1 MDRTAPGSP
10 LPRRPWLRRD
20 VPLLWRG
27 ETRLQIGTDPQRLI
41 IIDTTRSLVNWATSL
56 RGERTLAEALQAVPE
71 SLYRI
76 EDEPDSGDAGFDALT
91 QQRLQL
97 LELLHRCGAIAD
109 AANVSYFRGSTTPEQ
124 REQLDRQAAALRH
137 CYSDERATD
146 ALPQRRRST
155 IAVHGD
161 NELTERVCQ
170 LLSLSGVGAVIKREP
185 PSSTSREGRN
195 RALGIDL
202 QILAHSWHP
211 DLLDDAGALTS
222 DVPHLH
228 VATWGH
234 VGVIGPLVVP
244 GMSSC
249 LNCARLHK
257 RDADPLWPR
266 LMIQLAHLRP
276 DVAAIDTGL
285 LQLAAAHAA
294 MIATAFID
302 AQGDV
307 TRYGTLLN
315 RQRHVCAPEGVT
327 RDDVMPAHPL
337 CGCQWREAEVGA

>member
-1 MDRTAPGSP
+1 M
-10 LPRRPWLRRD
+10 
-20 VPLLWRG
+20 
-27 ETRLQIGTDPQRLI
+27 

-56 RGERTLAEALQAVPE
+56 RGERTLAEALQAAPG
-71 SLYRI
+71 SCPRA
-76 EDEPDSGDAGFDALT
+76 EDDPCVNDDGFDALT

-97 LELLHRCGAIAD
+97 LEFLHRCGAIAD
-109 AANVSYFRGSTTPEQ
+109 AANVSYFRGSATPEQ

-137 CYSDERATD
+137 CYPDDRAVD
-146 ALPQRRRST
+146 ALPRRRGST

-161 NELTERVCQ
+161 NELSERVS
-170 LLSLSGVGAVIKREP
+170 LLLAMSGVGSVIKREP
-185 PSSTSREGRN
+185 PSSTSRDGRN
-195 RALGIDL
+195 RSFGIDL

-222 DVPHLH
+222 DIPHLH

-266 LMIQLAHLRP
+266 LMIQLTHLRP
-276 DVAAIDTGL
+276 DVAAIDAGL
-285 LQLAAAHAA
+285 LHLAAAHAT
-294 MIATAFID
+294 MTATAFID
-302 AQGDV
+302 GQGDV
-307 TRYGTLLN
+307 SRYGTLLN
-315 RQRHVCAPEGVT
+315 RQRLVFAPEGVT
-327 RDDVMPAHPL
+327 KDAVMPAHPL
-337 CGCQWREAEVGA
+337 CGCQWRETEVGA